1 MEHDDSVSIT
11 DHGRH
16 QRRPAAPS
24 HADRRSDVPRRRDD
38 SNAPRRGA
46 RTTWLAAAAAVMVLV
61 GHGAGAHADVLAYDE
76 FDGHRGGTVGWQG
89 DWFYPTSGGAL
100 TETAGVGRRYF
111 NAPLSKPKTTVWI
124 SITGRLS
131 ALPTGTN
138 YAYHVPM
145 GVNAGTSSD
154 QHPGLHFD
162 ASSWWG
168 LPGVG
173 STAPSRTL
181 ATATQTWLARYDFGA
196 ANASGRFNAS
206 VKVWIDADFGQLID
220 TSAPPATSFTI
231 SDTTLDSLYGTVSG
245 PQTLFIER
253 ESVATTAVEALGPR
267 REMYFVAHEDDDL
280 LFMNP
285 DISKSIKAQN
295 YVRTVYLTTGA
306 VQGDTTNT
314 AQREN
319 GVKAAYA
326 AMAGVPNTWACATL
340 TLAGKGLWQC
350 TLNNSH
356 VSLVFIR
363 LPSNI
368 MGSEAPITN
377 LWAVPGTSV
386 IDDNTVHNT
395 YTRASIVATY
405 TALMNDFHAGHIRTL
420 DGTGLYDLDGTGVYG
435 YDHLQHQVAG
445 HIAFEAHHAYAT
457 PHTYRLYRGYN
468 AECGLANVSPADQA
482 DKDAIYRWYAQCDPY
497 TGCNTAQCG
506 VTNAGCT
513 PNNFTQYYQYQYSVS
528 EELPQEVW
536 QIAVLNN
543 LCLTV
548 QGGTDASG
556 SPVVLATCSN
566 APEQRWTFSDDG
578 TIRGIGG
585 KCLTVHGVNT
595 AVTTV
600 SSIPDGTA
608 LELDDCRTAVAVCYS
623 PPDASPHGEQSWR
636 VTGTGPTR
644 NGPLLGLLGKCVEP
658 SGGLMAT
665 SGAPVVLDTCQSG
678 LSQYWS
684 FN

>member
-1 MEHDDSVSIT
+1 M
-11 DHGRH
+11 
-16 QRRPAAPS
+16 
-24 HADRRSDVPRRRDD
+24 
-38 SNAPRRGA
+38 
-46 RTTWLAAAAAVMVLV
+46 LALL
-61 GHGAGAHADVLAYDE
+61 GHGASAHADVLAYDE
-76 FDGHRGGTVGWQG
+76 FDGHRGGTVGWQN
-89 DWFYPTSGGAL
+89 DWSYATSSGAL
-100 TETAGVGRRYF
+100 AETIGVGRRYF
-111 NAPLSKPKTTVWI
+111 NAPLSHPNTTVWI
-124 SITGRLS
+124 SITGRIS
-131 ALPTGTN
+131 ALPTSTN

-145 GVNAGTSSD
+145 GVTSYTTSH

-162 ASSWWG
+162 ASSIWG

-181 ATATQTWLARYDFGA
+181 ATVTQTWLARYDFGA
-196 ANASGRFNAS
+196 ANANGRFDAA
-206 VKVWIDADFGQLID
+206 VKVWIGSDSGELID
-220 TSAPPATSFTI
+220 TSAPPNTSFTV

-253 ESVATTAVEALGPR
+253 ESVATTPAEALGPR

-306 VQGDTTNT
+306 VQGDVTNT

-326 AMAGVPNTWACATL
+326 AMAGVPNSWACSTI
-340 TLAGKGLWQC
+340 TLASKGLWQC
-350 TLNNSH
+350 TLNGSR
-356 VSLVFIR
+356 VSLIFMR

-377 LWAVPGTSV
+377 LWTVPGTV
-386 IDDNTVHNT
+386 VTDDNAAHNT
-395 YTRASIVATY
+395 YTRDTIVATY
-405 TALMNDFHAGHIRTL
+405 VALMNDFHAGHIRTM

-445 HIAFEAHHAYAT
+445 HIAFEAHHAYTT
-457 PHTYRLYRGYN
+457 PHSYRLYRGYN
-468 AECGLANVSPADQA
+468 SECGLANVSPADQA
-482 DKDAIYRWYAQCDPY
+482 DKDAIFRWYAQCDPY
-497 TGCNTAQCG
+497 AGCDTSKCG

-536 QIAVLNN
+536 HIAVLNN
-543 LCLTV
+543 QCLTV
-548 QGGTDASG
+548 QGGSDASG

-566 APEQRWTFSDDG
+566 APEQRWTFGDDG

-595 AVTTV
+595 AVTSI
-600 SSIPDGTA
+600 SSIPNGTP

-623 PPDASPHGEQSWR
+623 PPDATPHGEQSWA

-658 SGGLMAT
+658 SGGQAAS
-665 SGAPVVLDTCQSG
+665 SGVPVVLNSCQSV

>member
-1 MEHDDSVSIT
+1 MEYVL
-11 DHGRH
+11 
-16 QRRPAAPS
+16 S
-24 HADRRSDVPRRRDD
+24 HD
-38 SNAPRRGA
+38 SNVLRHGTHYPR
-46 RTTWLAAAAAVMVLV
+46 LAAALTLMTVL
-61 GHGAGAHADVLAYDE
+61 GYGTGARADVLAYDD
-76 FDGHRGGTVGWQG
+76 FDGHRGGTVGWQN
-89 DWFYPTSGGAL
+89 DWLYATSNGAL
-100 TETAGVGRRYF
+100 AETAGVGRRYF
-111 NAPLSKPKTTVWI
+111 SAPLSHPHTTVWI

-131 ALPTGTN
+131 AAPTGTN

-145 GVNAGTSSD
+145 GVTSGTTSN

-162 ASSWWG
+162 ASSMWG

-173 STAPSRTL
+173 STTPSRTL

-196 ANASGRFNAS
+196 ANASGRFDAA
-206 VKVWIDADFGQLID
+206 VQVWIGSDFGQLID
-220 TSAPPATSFTI
+220 TSAPPRTSFTI
-231 SDTTLDSLYGTVSG
+231 PDTTLDSLYGTVSG

-253 ESVATTAVEALGPR
+253 ESVATTPAEALGPR
-267 REMYFVAHEDDDL
+267 RELYFVAHQDDDL

-306 VQGDTTNT
+306 VQGDVTNT

-326 AMAGVPNTWACATL
+326 AMAGVPNLWTCGTY
-340 TLAGKGLWQC
+340 TLAGKSLWQC
-350 TLNNSH
+350 TLNNR
-356 VSLVFIR
+356 VSLIFMR

-368 MGSEAPITN
+368 MGSEEPITD

-386 IDDNTVHNT
+386 TDDNAAHNT
-395 YTRASIVATY
+395 YTRATIVATY
-405 TALMNDFHAGHIRTL
+405 TALMNDFQAGHIRTL
-420 DGTGLYDLDGTGVYG
+420 DGTGLYNLDGTGVYG

-445 HIAFEAHHAYAT
+445 HIAFEAHHAYTT

-468 AECGLANVSPADQA
+468 AECGLPNVSQADQA
-482 DKDAIYRWYAQCDPY
+482 DKDAIFRWYAQCDPFA
-497 TGCNTAQCG
+497 GCNTAQCG
-506 VTNAGCT
+506 VTNANCT
-513 PNNFTQYYQYQYSVS
+513 PNNFTQYYQYQYSIA

-536 QIAVLNN
+536 HIAVLNN

-566 APEQRWTFSDDG
+566 APAQRWTFGDDG

-585 KCLTVHGVNT
+585 KCLTVHGVDT
-595 AVTTV
+595 AVTNV
-600 SSIPDGTA
+600 SSIPNGTA
-608 LELDDCRTAVAVCYS
+608 LELDDCRTTVAVCSS
-623 PPDASPHGEQSWR
+623 PPDATPHGEQSWS
-636 VTGTGPTR
+636 VTGSGPTR

-658 SGGLMAT
+658 SGGQSAG
-665 SGAPVVLDTCQSG
+665 SGAPVVLNSCQGG
-678 LSQYWS
+678 LSQFWS
-684 FN
+684 FD

>member
-1 MEHDDSVSIT
+1 MEHVFSH
-11 DHGRH
+11 DHPPRDPH
-16 QRRPAAPS
+16 PRCPAARAHAQRR
-24 HADRRSDVPRRRDD
+24 
-38 SNAPRRGA
+38 
-46 RTTWLAAAAAVMVLV
+46 LAAALTFAAVL
-61 GHGAGAHADVLAYDE
+61 GYGAGARADVLAYDE
-76 FDGHRGGTVGWQG
+76 FDGHRGGTIGWQN
-89 DWFYPTSGGAL
+89 DWSYATSSGAL
-100 TETAGVGRRYF
+100 AETIGVGRRFF
-111 NAPLSKPKTTVWI
+111 NAPLSHPHTTVWI
-124 SITGRLS
+124 SITGRIS
-131 ALPTGTN
+131 AASTGTN

-145 GVNAGTSSD
+145 GVTSWTTSH

-162 ASSWWG
+162 ASSMWG
-168 LPGVG
+168 LPGEG
-173 STAPSRTL
+173 STAPSTTL

-196 ANASGRFNAS
+196 ANASGRFDAA
-206 VKVWIDADFGQLID
+206 VKVWIGADLGQLID
-220 TSAPPATSFTI
+220 TSAPPTTSFI
-231 SDTTLDSLYGTVSG
+231 IPDTTLDSLYGTVSG
-245 PQTLFIER
+245 PQTEFIER
-253 ESVATTAVEALGPR
+253 ESVATTAAEALGAR
-267 REMYFVAHEDDDL
+267 REMYFVAFPDDDL

-306 VQGDTTNT
+306 VQGNATNT

-326 AMAGVPNTWACATL
+326 AMAGLPSTWACSTL

-350 TLNNSH
+350 TLNNSR
-356 VSLVFIR
+356 VSLIFMR

-368 MGSEAPITN
+368 AGSEVPITN

-386 IDDNTVHNT
+386 TDDNTAHNT
-395 YTRASIVATY
+395 YTRATIVATY
-405 TALMNDFHAGHIRTL
+405 TALMNDFHAGHIRSL
-420 DGTGLYDLDGTGVYG
+420 DGTGLHDLDGTGVYG

-445 HIAFEAHHAYAT
+445 HIAFEAHHAYVT

-468 AECGLANVSPADQA
+468 SECGLVNVSPADQA
-482 DKDAIYRWYAQCDPY
+482 DKDAIFRWYAQCDPG
-497 TGCNTAQCG
+497 TGCNTSLCG
-506 VTNAGCT
+506 VTNASCA

-536 QIAVLNN
+536 HIAVLNN

-548 QGGTDASG
+548 QGATDTSG

-578 TIRGIGG
+578 TIRGVGG

-595 AVTTV
+595 AVTSV

-608 LELDDCRTAVAVCYS
+608 LELNDCRTAVAVCNS
-623 PPDASPHGEQSWR
+623 PPDATPHGEQSFR

-658 SGGLMAT
+658 SGGQSAT
-665 SGAPVVLDTCQSG
+665 SGAPVVLNSCQGG